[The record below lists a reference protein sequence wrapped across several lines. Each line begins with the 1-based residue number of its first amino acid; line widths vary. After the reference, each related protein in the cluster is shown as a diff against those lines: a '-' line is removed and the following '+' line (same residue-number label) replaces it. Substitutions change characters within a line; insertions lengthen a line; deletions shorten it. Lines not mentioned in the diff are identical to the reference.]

1 MKYETVIG
9 LEVHAQLN
17 TETKIFCSCS
27 TKFGSG
33 SNTQVCPVCM
43 GLPGVLPVLNENV
56 LKKSILAGLSLNCD
70 INKYSKFDRK
80 NYFYPD
86 LPKAYQISQFDKP
99 ICTEGFIEVA
109 SPNGPK
115 KIRIN
120 RIHMEED
127 AGKNI
132 HSDDITANYSYVDY
146 NRTGVPLIEIVT
158 EPDLSSGDEAYDYL
172 TQLKQ
177 TLRYINVS
185 DCNME
190 EGSLR
195 CDVNISLRPEGETKL
210 GEKVEIKNMNS
221 FKAVKAAID
230 YEISRQT
237 DMLDDNEKIVQETRL
252 WNPDKNR
259 TYSMRS
265 KEEAHDYRYFP
276 DPDLPPICIDD
287 DYIKDIQKSLPELPA
302 EKKVKFINDLG
313 LSEYDAG
320 VLTSSRPLAEYYEK
334 VLNLGGDAKK
344 AANWISSELLAK
356 IDDADKIEEFPV
368 TAEKF
373 FGLLKLIDNETIS
386 GKIAKKV
393 FTDMIETNKDAET
406 IVDEQGLKQ
415 VTDTGEIAGIVD
427 QVISENPKPAE
438 DYKSGN
444 QKAIG
449 FLVGQVMKLSRGK
462 ANPQIVNKL
471 LKEKLSTED

>member
-1 MKYETVIG
+1 MKYDVVIG

-17 TETKIFCSCS
+17 TNTKIFCSCS
-27 TKFGSG
+27 TNFGSD
-33 SNTQVCPVCM
+33 SNSQTCPVCL

-56 LKKSILAGLSLNCD
+56 LKKSILAGLALNCS
-70 INKYSKFDRK
+70 ISNYSKFDRK

-99 ICTEGFIEVA
+99 ICLSGHINVA
-109 SPNGPK
+109 SESGPK

-132 HSDDITANYSYVDY
+132 HSDNPAVNKSFVDY
-146 NRTGVPLIEIVT
+146 NRTGVPLMEIVT

-172 TQLKQ
+172 SQLKQ
-177 TLRYINVS
+177 TLKYINVS

-195 CDVNISLRPEGETKL
+195 CDVNISLKPSGQKEL
-210 GEKVEIKNMNS
+210 GDKVEIKNMNS

-230 YEISRQT
+230 YEIIRQT
-237 DMLDDNEKIVQETRL
+237 DMLDDGEKIKQETRL
-252 WNPDKNR
+252 WNPDKSK

-276 DPDLPPICIDD
+276 DPDLAPIIIDD
-287 DYIKDIQKSLPELPA
+287 EYISQIKKTMPELPKA
-302 EKKVKFINDLG
+302 KRERFKNELG
-313 LSEYDAG
+313 LSDLDAD
-320 VLTSSRPLAEYYEK
+320 VLTSVRALAEYYEK
-334 VLNLGGDAKK
+334 CLELGADSKK
-344 AANWISSELLAK
+344 CANWITSELLAK
-356 IDDADKIEEFPV
+356 IDDSEKINEFPV
-368 TAEKF
+368 TPEKLTE
-373 FGLLKLIDNETIS
+373 LLKLIENNIIS
-386 GKIAKKV
+386 GKIAKTV
-393 FTDMIETNKDAET
+393 FNDMIETGKEAT
-406 IVDEQGLKQ
+406 VIVEEKGLKQ
-415 VTDTGEIAGIVD
+415 VTDSGEIEKIIED
-427 QVISENPKPAE
+427 VITSNPQPVE

-449 FLVGQVMKLSRGK
+449 FLVGQAMKLSKGK
-462 ANPQIVNKL
+462 ANPQMVNKI
-471 LKEKLSTED
+471 LKEKLG